1 MSSETIAMS
10 AGFSPFRVAALGGE
24 LRMPL
29 FAGIAFAHLRRTG
42 DTTGGW
48 NEDSI
53 ALLEVGLALRYRTR
67 PLWWQLVGF
76 FAEVRASAGTPIK
89 SEICADCYHALQGDA
104 ARRSLLVGVSI
115 GR

>member
-1 MSSETIAMS
+1 MS
-10 AGFSPFRVAALGGE
+10 AGYSPVSLTALGGE

-29 FAGIAFAHLRRTG
+29 FAGISLTHIRRTG
-42 DTTGGW
+42 ATTGGG
-48 NEDSI
+48 NHDSI

-76 FAEVRASAGTPIK
+76 FAEVRASAGTQIA
-89 SEICADCYHALQGDA
+89 SGICADCYDPLHGDA